1 MLNRKDKKM
10 KKHSLVKIRFTLI
23 ELLVV
28 IAIIAILAAMLLPAL
43 SAARERARQS
53 TCATNL
59 KSLGLQFELYRDS
72 SGGFWPMGNHS
83 GNYPWWTRNMF
94 VLESNNTLIGG
105 KILSCPSFSTS
116 QSPSTY
122 DQVRTPEG
130 TKWVTYRFNRYVLQ
144 APNPAVNYIHETR
157 VTEPSA
163 TVVLLETNPNINN
176 IMLPVASAAVMKRG
190 NVSTAR
196 IGYFHGK
203 SANGLF
209 CDGHVESKEKF
220 VYYDLKLDKSVAET
234 DDSYTDY

>member
-1 MLNRKDKKM
+1 M
-10 KKHSLVKIRFTLI
+10 KKHSLYRIRFTLI

-53 TCATNL
+53 TCASNL

-72 SGGFWPMGNHS
+72 FSGFWPMGTHPN
-83 GNYPWWTRNMF
+83 NYPWWTRNMF
-94 VLESNNTLIGG
+94 VHESNNAIIGG
-105 KILSCPSFSTS
+105 KILSCPSFSSS
-116 QSPSTY
+116 QTPATY
-122 DQVRTPEG
+122 DQISVPNEG
-130 TKWVTYRFNRYVLQ
+130 KKWVSYRVNRFVLQ
-144 APNPAVNYIHETR
+144 TPNPVINYIHETK
-157 VTEPSA
+157 VCEPA
-163 TVVLLETNPNINN
+163 DTLTLLESNPNINN

-209 CDGHVESKEKF
+209 CDGHVESSEKF
-220 VYYDLKLDKSVAET
+220 VFGDLKLDKSVAHA